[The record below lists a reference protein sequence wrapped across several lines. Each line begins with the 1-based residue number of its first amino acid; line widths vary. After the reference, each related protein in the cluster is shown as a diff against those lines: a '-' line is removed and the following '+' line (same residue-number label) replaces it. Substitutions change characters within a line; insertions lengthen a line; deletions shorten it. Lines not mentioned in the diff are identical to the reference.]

1 MGKHETGSNVTPAG
15 TTDILVSYTY
25 RIAFEDSGR
34 NFGLA
39 GAISTLIFV
48 LVAIM
53 AITQI
58 RMTKAAESAA

>member
-1 MGKHETGSNVTPAG
+1 
-15 TTDILVSYTY
+15 VSYTY

-39 GAISTLIFV
+39 GAISTIVFV

-58 RMTKAAESAA
+58 RMTRAAESAR